1 MKLERKQVVDI
12 LNVLNNMGK
21 EKLSPR
27 IALGIARNKA
37 VAEEELKLIQEARS
51 KVVMPEGLLKYDE
64 ERIEL
69 CKQYAEKDEE
79 GNPKEQEVKNPDTG
93 QKQSIFVFSPE
104 NNKELTK
111 AIEKLIENKYKDAF
125 EEKDA
130 IEEEFED
137 LLNEEIDVSMVKLDI
152 DKLPDLTTEQVKVI
166 EPILEVD

>member
-1 MKLERKQVVDI
+1 
-12 LNVLNNMGK
+12 MGE

-51 KVVMPEGLLKYDE
+51 NVKMPEELIKYDE

-69 CKQYAEKDEE
+69 CKQYADKDEE
-79 GNPKEQEVKNPDTG
+79 GNPKLKEIKNPETG
-93 QKQSIFVFSPE
+93 SKQEIFVFSSE
-104 NNKELTK
+104 NNKELVK
-111 AIEKLIENKYKDAF
+111 KIEELIEEKYKEAF
-125 EEKDA
+125 ERKED